1 MRPYRPAVLLGGLL
15 LPVVAAAQ
23 STVFMT
29 DSLGPA
35 TRAGEPR
42 FQGGLALSVG
52 QPVHEFRQYVDDGIG
67 ASGHGLYR
75 MGGSGAF
82 ALRVDGG
89 FVQYGSETKRIPWN
103 DNVGR
108 VSVDLTTRNNI
119 FWAGV
124 GPHLMVPSGP
134 VRPYATGSVGFAV
147 FTTNSSIRDRDTD
160 IEIASDNNQNDATW
174 AMSGGGG
181 FLIPVARNARS
192 LVFLDVGARYHRNGR
207 VTYLREGGITDL
219 PGGGVQYD
227 RIRSEGDLWTF
238 QVGVSVGGR

>member
-1 MRPYRPAVLLGGLL
+1 MRPYLPAALLGGLL

-23 STVFMT
+23 TTFVI

-35 TRAGEPR
+35 TTGGEPR
-42 FQGGLALSVG
+42 WQGGVALSVG
-52 QPVHEFRQYVDDGIG
+52 QPVHEFRQYVADGIG
-67 ASGHGLYR
+67 ASGHALYR

-82 ALRVDGG
+82 GLRLDAG

-108 VSVDLTTRNNI
+108 VTVDLTTRNNI

-124 GPHLMVPSGP
+124 GPHLMVPRGP

-147 FTTNSSIRDRDTD
+147 FNTNSSIRDRDTD
-160 IEIASDNNQNDATW
+160 TEIASDNNATDGTW
-174 AMSGGGG
+174 AVSGGGG
-181 FLIPVARNARS
+181 LLIPVARNARS
-192 LVFLDVGARYHRNGR
+192 LVFLDLGARYHRNGR

-227 RIRSEGDLWTF
+227 KIRSEGDLWTF
-238 QVGVSVGGR
+238 QIGVSVGGR